1 MAARAFQL
9 TQRRIERDLDA
20 LADGCSAVAQAL
32 DRVGYPGQRRREAG
46 FGTLARIVIGQQVSV
61 AAAASIA
68 QRVESTLGGS
78 ITAEALETAT
88 DEALRA
94 AGLSRQK
101 IGYLRALAHAVTTG
115 ILDVEELTR
124 LGDTEAVAAITAVK
138 GFGVWSAHM
147 YLMFSLGRPDIWPSG
162 DLAVRLG
169 FARIL
174 GWSHRPAER
183 EVQLAGA
190 EYSPRRSAL
199 ALLCWRYYSEVPL

>member
-1 MAARAFQL
+1 M

-20 LADGCSAVAQAL
+20 LAAQCSAVAQAL
-32 DRVGYPGQRRREAG
+32 ERVGYPRERRRDAG

-68 QRVESTLGGS
+68 RRVEEALGGTM
-78 ITAEALETAT
+78 TAQAIETAA
-88 DEALRA
+88 DELLRA

-101 IGYLRALAHAVTTG
+101 VGYLRALAHAVTAGT
-115 ILDVEELTR
+115 LDVEALPK
-124 LGDTEAVAAITAVK
+124 LSDPEAVTAITAVK

-169 FARIL
+169 FARMQ
-174 GWSHRPAER
+174 GWSHRPGER
-183 EVQLAGA
+183 EVQQAGA
-190 EYSPRRSAL
+190 DYSPHRSAL
-199 ALLCWRYYSEVPL
+199 ALLCWHYYAEVPL